1 MNTSSNPA
9 KSGGVVTLAV
19 GILIM
24 VIAWTFSTYNIADNF
39 LSFNLLQV
47 FWIGAFFAL
56 LGLALWLL
64 PSLTNS
70 RNIALLMIAVGVI
83 AIGVSA
89 VYTVLNIAD
98 NFLTFNLIDIFWIG
112 SFYVGVGSVLVFL
125 ARGGDAPRRPET
137 VARFADTL
145 ASKPEPKQ
153 EKPTANFTP
162 QAQAAEYAPPEYAPR
177 PIPDDLT
184 VIEGIGHQV
193 QEALNQAGVF
203 TFKQVADL
211 NAQELYQIV
220 KVEQGVRI
228 IGDPATWS
236 KQAQYLV
243 DGDKAGL
250 QAYQTKLIGGR
261 EEKKV

>member
-39 LSFNLLQV
+39 LSFNLVQV
-47 FWIGAFFAL
+47 FWMGAFFAL

-64 PSLTNS
+64 PALTNS
-70 RNIALLMIAVGVI
+70 RNIALLMIGVGVVG
-83 AIGVSA
+83 IGVSA
-89 VYTVLNIAD
+89 VYTVFNIAD
-98 NFLTFNLIDIFWIG
+98 NFLTFNLIDIFWIS
-112 SFYVGVGSVLVFL
+112 SFYVGVGIVLAFL
-125 ARGGDAPRRPET
+125 ARTGDAPKRPET

-145 ASKPEPKQ
+145 ASRPEPRQ
-153 EKPTANFTP
+153 EKPTASFTP
-162 QAQAAEYAPPEYAPR
+162 KAADVEYAPR
-177 PIPDDLT
+177 PTPDDLT

-193 QEALNQAGVF
+193 QDALNQAGVF

-211 NAQELYQIV
+211 TAQELHQIV
-220 KVEQGVRI
+220 RVEQGVRI
-228 IGDPATWS
+228 IGDTATWS

-243 DGDKAGL
+243 DGDAAGL
-250 QAYQTKLIGGR
+250 QAYQAKLVNGR
-261 EEKKV
+261 EQTTG